1 MTHADLLTPPGIDLG
16 LLVLRIVLGLYMA
29 AHGAQK
35 LFGWFGGHG
44 LAGTAG
50 FFEQIGFR
58 PGRVFATTAAG
69 TELLSGLLM
78 AIGLLGPIGPA
89 LMLSVMIVAIESVHR
104 PYGFFA
110 AQNGVEV
117 PVLYAAGAFALALTG
132 FGAFSLNAA
141 VGLTSL
147 WTGHLVG
154 MVLAIGVVG
163 GAFNLVVRR
172 VSPAE
177 RASPAAH

>member
-1 MTHADLLTPPGIDLG
+1 MTHADLLTSPAIDLG

-58 PGRVFATTAAG
+58 PGHVFAMTAAG
-69 TELLSGLLM
+69 TELLGGILV
-78 AIGLLGPIGPA
+78 AVGLLGPIGPA

-110 AQNGVEV
+110 TQNGVEM

-132 FGAFSLNAA
+132 FGAFSLDAA

-147 WTGHLVG
+147 WTGRLVA
-154 MVLAIGVVG
+154 MVLAIGVLG
-163 GAFNLVVRR
+163 GAFNLVIRR

-177 RASPAAH
+177 RTSPAAH